1 MRILMLAHRIPYPPH
16 TGDKVRAYHVARHLA
31 RHHEVTLAFLVDDR
45 ADLAGLYPLSQ
56 VVPRLEYARL
66 WKPWSTLKGLVGLAG
81 GSSLSV
87 PYFGSRRLRLRLS
100 ERIAAQEYDLIYA
113 SSTPTAQYAE
123 GLGIPVVMDF
133 VDIDSDK
140 WNQYARHTA
149 PPRSWIY
156 RIEGRRLQGCE
167 AAIARWAALCVL
179 ATPAEEAL
187 LKSFAP
193 WATTAVVANGID
205 LSYHTPI
212 GNEPA
217 HPAIL
222 FTGAMDYLPNVDA
235 VQYFCDEILP
245 LVRRELRDTVF
256 LIVGKNPSPEVR
268 RLAGMPG
275 VVVSGSVPDV
285 RPYYARAGVGVA
297 PLRLGRGV
305 QNKVLQSM
313 AMGVPVVTTTVGA
326 RGIGAQPGRHF
337 EVADEP
343 DAFAAHVVRLLREPA
358 ERKILGRNGRGFVEA
373 NHAWECSLAKM
384 DGLLAEAAKRPGGSA
399 RGLHRVSAVPGRVQR
414 SRT

>member
-1 MRILMLAHRIPYPPH
+1 MLAHRVPYPPH

-45 ADLAGLYPLSQ
+45 ADLAGVHPLSQ
-56 VVPRLEYARL
+56 VVPHLEYARL
-66 WKPWSTLKGLVGLAG
+66 WKPWSTLKGLAGLAT
-81 GSSLSV
+81 GSSLSL
-87 PYFGSRRLRLRLS
+87 PYFGSRRLRRRLS
-100 ERIAAQEYDLIYA
+100 EQIAAGEYDLIYA

-140 WNQYARHTA
+140 WTQYSRHSA
-149 PPRSWIY
+149 PPWSWIY
-156 RIEGRRLQGCE
+156 RLEGRRLQGCE
-167 AAIARWAALCVL
+167 AAIARWAALCLL
-179 ATPAEEAL
+179 ATPVEEAL
-187 LKSFAP
+187 LKSLAP

-205 LSYHTPI
+205 LTYHTPI
-212 GNEPA
+212 GDRPA

-235 VQYFCDEILP
+235 VQYFCERILP
-245 LVRRELRDTVF
+245 LVRRELPETVF
-256 LIVGKNPSPEVR
+256 LIVGKNPRPEVR

-285 RPYYARAGVGVA
+285 RPYYARAGVCVA

-305 QNKVLQSM
+305 QNKVLQGM
-313 AMGVPVVTTTVGA
+313 AMGVPVVTTTVAA

-343 DAFAAHVVRLLREPA
+343 DTFAAHVVRLLQHPAQREG
-358 ERKILGRNGRGFVEA
+358 LGRNGRGFVEA
-373 NHAWECSLAKM
+373 NHAWECSLARM
-384 DGLLAEAAKRPGGSA
+384 DGLLAEAAKRAAVST
-399 RGLHRVSAVPGRVQR
+399 RRIQRVSTVGGGVPR